1 MTLLDEIQKH
11 IRKLPREKQKEVLD
25 FARDLEK
32 QASSKPPA
40 KRGALRQHPAFGSWR
55 GRNID
60 ALDYQNTLRAEWD
73 SHS

>member
-11 IRKLPREKQKEVLD
+11 IRKLPREKQKKVLD

-40 KRGALRQHPAFGSWR
+40 KRGALRQHPAFGSWSAR
-55 GRNID
+55 KID
-60 ALDYQNTLRAEWD
+60 ALNYRRSLRGVG
-73 SHS
+73 